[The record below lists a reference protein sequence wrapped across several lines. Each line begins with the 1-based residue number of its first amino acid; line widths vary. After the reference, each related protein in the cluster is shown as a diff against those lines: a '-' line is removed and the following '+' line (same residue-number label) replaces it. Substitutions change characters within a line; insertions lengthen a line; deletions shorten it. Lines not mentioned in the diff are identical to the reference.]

1 MGALDTMVKRVVKNI
16 DLRKK
21 LNEMHNKKVAVGYFE
36 NATYTKDGKSTPVA
50 YVASTMEF
58 GSMHIPARPTIRP
71 SLEKNKAKYFDL
83 INKAVVNSLNGSD
96 FKVGLM
102 IVGKMGAEDI
112 QAEIRN
118 LQNPPLSI
126 KTILKKGH
134 SKPLMDTKVMFQSV
148 TFKVD

>member
-1 MGALDTMVKRVVKNI
+1 MGALDTMVNRVVRNI

-36 NATYTKDGKSTPVA
+36 NATYTKDGKSIPVA
-50 YVASTMEF
+50 LVASTMEF
-58 GSMHIPARPTIRP
+58 GSMHIPARPTVRP

-96 FKVGLM
+96 FKTGLM

-112 QAEIRN
+112 QTEIRS

-134 SKPLMDTKVMFQSV
+134 SKPLEDTKVMFNAV

>member
-21 LNEMHNKKVAVGYFE
+21 LNEMHNKKVSVGYFS
-36 NATYTKDGKSTPVA
+36 NSTYPDGTPVA
-50 YVASTMEF
+50 YVASIMEF
-58 GSMHIPARPTIRP
+58 GEMHTPARPTIRP
-71 SLEKNKAKYFDL
+71 SLEKNKAKYYDL
-83 INKAVVNSLNGSD
+83 INKAIVNSLNGSD
-96 FKVGLM
+96 FKTGLM

-134 SKPLMDTKVMFQSV
+134 SKPLMDTKVMYNAVNFRV
-148 TFKVD
+148 E

>member
-1 MGALDTMVKRVVKNI
+1 MVKRVVKNI

-21 LNEMHNKKVAVGYFE
+21 LNEMHDKKVSVGYFS
-36 NATYTKDGKSTPVA
+36 NSTYVKNGKSTPVA
-50 YVASTMEF
+50 YVASIMEF
-58 GSMHIPARPTIRP
+58 GEMHIPARPTIRP
-71 SLEKNKAKYFDL
+71 SLEKNKSKYFDL
-83 INKAVVNSLNGSD
+83 INKAIVNSLNGSD
-96 FKVGLM
+96 FKTGLM

-112 QAEIRN
+112 QAEIRS

-134 SKPLMDTKVMFQSV
+134 SKPLMDTKVMYNAV

>member
-1 MGALDTMVKRVVKNI
+1 MVKRVVKNI

-21 LNEMHNKKVAVGYFE
+21 LNEMHNKKVSVGYFS
-36 NATYTKDGKSTPVA
+36 NSTYSDGTPVA
-50 YVASTMEF
+50 YIASIMEF
-58 GSMHIPARPTIRP
+58 GEMHTPARPTIRP
-71 SLEKNKAKYFDL
+71 SLEKNKAKYYDL
-83 INKAVVNSLNGSD
+83 INKAIVNSLNGSD
-96 FKVGLM
+96 FKTGLM

-134 SKPLMDTKVMFQSV
+134 SKPLMDTKIMFQSV
-148 TFKVD
+148 NFKVDE

>member
-36 NATYTKDGKSTPVA
+36 NATYTKNGKSIPVA
-50 YVASTMEF
+50 YVASTME
-58 GSMHIPARPTIRP
+58 
-71 SLEKNKAKYFDL
+71 LEKNKAKYFDL

-112 QAEIRN
+112 QTEIRN
-118 LQNPPLSI
+118 LQNPALSP

>member
-21 LNEMHNKKVAVGYFE
+21 LNEMHNKKVSVGYFS
-36 NATYTKDGKSTPVA
+36 NSTYADGTPVA
-50 YVASTMEF
+50 FVASIMEF
-58 GSMHIPARPTIRP
+58 GEMHTPARPTIRP
-71 SLEKNKAKYFDL
+71 SLEKNKAKYYDL
-83 INKAVVNSLNGSD
+83 INKAIVNSLNGSD
-96 FKVGLM
+96 FKTGLM

-148 TFKVD
+148 AFKVD

>member
-21 LNEMHNKKVAVGYFE
+21 LNEMHNKKVSVGYFS
-36 NATYTKDGKSTPVA
+36 NSTYSDGTPVA
-50 YVASTMEF
+50 YVASIMEF
-58 GSMHIPARPTIRP
+58 GEMHTPARPTIRP
-71 SLEKNKAKYFDL
+71 SLEKNKTKYYDL
-83 INKAVVNSLNGSD
+83 INKAIVNSLNGSD
-96 FKVGLM
+96 FKTGLM

-148 TFKVD
+148 AFKVD

>member
-1 MGALDTMVKRVVKNI
+1 MVKRVVKNI

-21 LNEMHNKKVAVGYFE
+21 LNEMHNKKVAVGYFS
-36 NATYTKDGKSTPVA
+36 NATYTKNGKSIPVA
-50 YVASTMEF
+50 YVASKMEF
-58 GSMHIPARPTIRP
+58 GDMHTPARPTIRP

-83 INKAVVNSLNGSD
+83 INKAIVNSLNGTD
-96 FKVGLM
+96 FKTGLM
-102 IVGKMGAEDI
+102 IVGKIGAEDI
-112 QAEIRN
+112 QAEIRS

-148 TFKVD
+148 ASKVD

>member
-1 MGALDTMVKRVVKNI
+1 MVKRVVKNI

-36 NATYTKDGKSTPVA
+36 NATYTKDGKSIPVA
-50 YVASTMEF
+50 LVASIMEF
-58 GSMHIPARPTIRP
+58 GAMHIPARPTIRP
-71 SLEKNKAKYFDL
+71 SLEKNKAKYYDL

-96 FKVGLM
+96 FKTGLM

-126 KTILKKGH
+126 KTIQKKGH

>member
-21 LNEMHNKKVAVGYFE
+21 LNEMHNKKVSVGYFS
-36 NATYTKDGKSTPVA
+36 NSTYSDGTPVA
-50 YVASTMEF
+50 YVASIMEF
-58 GSMHIPARPTIRP
+58 GEMHTPARPTIRP
-71 SLEKNKAKYFDL
+71 SLEKNKAKYYDL
-83 INKAVVNSLNGSD
+83 INKAIVNSLNGSD
-96 FKVGLM
+96 FKTGLM

-134 SKPLMDTKVMFQSV
+134 AKPLMDTKVMFQSV
-148 TFKVD
+148 AFKVD

>member
-1 MGALDTMVKRVVKNI
+1 MVKKVVRNI

-21 LNEMHNKKVAVGYFE
+21 LNEMHNKKVSVGYFS
-36 NATYTKDGKSTPVA
+36 NSTYSDGTPVA

-58 GSMHIPARPTIRP
+58 GAMHIPARPTIRP

-83 INKAVVNSLNGSD
+83 INKAVINSLNGSD

-126 KTILKKGH
+126 KTVFKKGH

>member
-50 YVASTMEF
+50 LVASKMEF
-58 GSMHIPARPTIRP
+58 GTMYIPARPTIRP

-83 INKAVVNSLNGSD
+83 INKAIVNSLNGAD
-96 FKVGLM
+96 FKTGLM

-134 SKPLMDTKVMFQSV
+134 SKPLEDTKVMFNAV
-148 TFKVD
+148 TFKVN

>member
-1 MGALDTMVKRVVKNI
+1 MVKRVVRNI

-21 LNEMHNKKVAVGYFE
+21 LNEMHNKKVAVGYFS
-36 NATYTKDGKSTPVA
+36 NSTYTKDGKSIPVA
-50 YVASTMEF
+50 YVASVMEF
-58 GSMHIPARPTIRP
+58 GDMHTPARATIRP

-112 QAEIRN
+112 QAEIRS

-134 SKPLMDTKVMFQSV
+134 SKPLMDTKVMYNAV
-148 TFKVD
+148 NFKVD

>member
-21 LNEMHNKKVAVGYFE
+21 LNEMHNKKVSVGYFS
-36 NATYTKDGKSTPVA
+36 NSTYSDGTPVA
-50 YVASTMEF
+50 YVASIMEF
-58 GSMHIPARPTIRP
+58 GEMHTPARPTIRP
-71 SLEKNKAKYFDL
+71 SLEKNKAKYYDL
-83 INKAVVNSLNGSD
+83 INKAIVNSLNGSD
-96 FKVGLM
+96 FKTGLM

-148 TFKVD
+148 AFKVD

>member
-1 MGALDTMVKRVVKNI
+1 MVKRVVKNI

-21 LNEMHNKKVAVGYFE
+21 LNEMHNKKVSVGYFS
-36 NATYTKDGKSTPVA
+36 NSTYVKNGKSIPVA
-50 YVASTMEF
+50 YVASKMEF
-58 GSMHIPARPTIRP
+58 GTMHIPARPTIRP

-83 INKAVVNSLNGSD
+83 INKAIVNSLNGSD
-96 FKVGLM
+96 FKTGLM

-134 SKPLMDTKVMFQSV
+134 SKPLMDTKVMYNAV